1 MLNSIVSKLMGT
13 PSTEDSRRSRIN
25 STALHPES
33 TDDATSPNCSNISS
47 DSPSLSSST
56 KSTRE
61 NDMDN
66 VCSHTNEFELSL
78 NMKHNVHEVNLDDP
92 EIHKQISLYLLEKV
106 RDNESMIINLAKTN
120 DSLRKDNA
128 ILSER
133 VSFLQSQTDESIND
147 LENSNEL
154 LKLDIDLLKENFD
167 NLCSSVE
174 ESSSNFPAD
183 ESSTVAV
190 KSLVDENEEVMDVAA
205 NGLSDRVKALEEE
218 FKATQARTWHNQ
230 KSIESLKEDTDELST
245 NVADYLAGFQKE
257 LIRLDSDIIMTNQY
271 NRRENLIID
280 GIPETVKQ
288 NQLELACVDIIRK
301 LGFQGSLG
309 SYEIVGCHRLK
320 RVDPNAPRPTI
331 IRFFNRKISEFC
343 KKNRSR
349 LNNQRF
355 AWKLSFREDLNKA
368 NEDVLT
374 KAETLLKDG
383 FITKLYTANGFVKI
397 VTGPNEKPV
406 RISHISEL
414 LALFPNQ

>member
-66 VCSHTNEFELSL
+66 VCSRTNEFELSL

-154 LKLDIDLLKENFD
+154 LKLCL
-167 NLCSSVE
+167 
-174 ESSSNFPAD
+174 
-183 ESSTVAV
+183 
-190 KSLVDENEEVMDVAA
+190 
-205 NGLSDRVKALEEE
+205 
-218 FKATQARTWHNQ
+218 
-230 KSIESLKEDTDELST
+230 
-245 NVADYLAGFQKE
+245 
-257 LIRLDSDIIMTNQY
+257 
-271 NRRENLIID
+271 
-280 GIPETVKQ
+280 
-288 NQLELACVDIIRK
+288 
-301 LGFQGSLG
+301 
-309 SYEIVGCHRLK
+309 
-320 RVDPNAPRPTI
+320 
-331 IRFFNRKISEFC
+331 
-343 KKNRSR
+343 
-349 LNNQRF
+349 
-355 AWKLSFREDLNKA
+355 
-368 NEDVLT
+368 
-374 KAETLLKDG
+374 
-383 FITKLYTANGFVKI
+383 LYTS
-397 VTGPNEKPV
+397 PSP
-406 RISHISEL
+406 RDS
-414 LALFPNQ
+414 